1 MYVGNNS
8 NVSISYNS
16 NNTNAE
22 NESQTLLNKLK
33 TFTAW
38 KVSKY
43 GFISGPYF
51 PVFWLNMDQK

>member
-8 NVSISYNS
+8 NVSISHNS

-33 TFTAW
+33 TFTA
-38 KVSKY
+38 
-43 GFISGPYF
+43 
-51 PVFWLNMDQK
+51 

>member
-33 TFTAW
+33 TFTA
-38 KVSKY
+38 
-43 GFISGPYF
+43 
-51 PVFWLNMDQK
+51 